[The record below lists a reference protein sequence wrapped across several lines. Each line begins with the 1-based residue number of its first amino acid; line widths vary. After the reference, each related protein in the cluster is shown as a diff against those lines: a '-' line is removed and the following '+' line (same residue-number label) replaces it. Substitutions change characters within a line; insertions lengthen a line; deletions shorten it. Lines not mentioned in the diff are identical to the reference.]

1 MNNIR
6 LLREQNDMT
15 MEELAERVG
24 VKHPAVFKWEHGRNN
39 PSLKNARKL
48 ADIFG
53 VSLDYLMGRDSA

>member
-24 VKHPAVFKWEHGRNN
+24 VKHPAVFKWEHGMNN
-39 PSLKNARKL
+39 PSMKNARKL
-48 ADIFG
+48 ADVFG
-53 VSLDYLMGRDSA
+53 VSMEYLMGYESA

>member
-24 VKHPAVFKWEHGRNN
+24 VKHPAVFKWEHDRNN
-39 PSLKNARKL
+39 PSLENARKL
-48 ADIFG
+48 ADVFG
-53 VSLDYLMGRDSA
+53 VSLDYLMGRDSV